1 MFQFQP
7 AVLITAKMQIV
18 IQQFNLKDYS
28 NNTVKYTVVMVSIV
42 RYLSKKIME
51 LFYAYHLKQSNE
63 ASISKIFIF
72 LWKD

>member
-1 MFQFQP
+1 MFQFP
-7 AVLITAKMQIV
+7 AVLTTAKIQIV
-18 IQQFNLKDYS
+18 ILQFNLKDYS

-51 LFYAYHLKQSNE
+51 LFYVYHSKQSNE